1 MNKKFSWLR
10 LAATLATGALATAG
24 ALAEDGPQA
33 EAGSAPPQTSAA
45 PAARHCVAELAPV
58 TAGAR
63 TSTMKQGGCY
73 PTFAAAMAA
82 ATDNTVSLS
91 SESSPESVGESD
103 LAAAATRVIGID
115 YDGSF
120 YSGSSYIWYARNSL
134 GCYGGLSYTANM
146 PWFFNNR
153 LSSTRGFNGCTRN
166 TSYSGYFQTGF
177 WVRCFPNCLY
187 VGDFMNN
194 QTSSKRWTR

>member
-10 LAATLATGALATAG
+10 LATTLATGVLAASG

-33 EAGSAPPQTSAA
+33 EAGSAPPEASAA
-45 PAARHCVAELAPV
+45 PAPRHCVAELAPIS
-58 TAGAR
+58 AGSRISA
-63 TSTMKQGGCY
+63 MKQGSCY

-91 SESSPESVGESD
+91 SDASPESVGESD

-120 YSGSSYIWYARNSL
+120 YRGSSYIWYARNIF
-134 GCYGGLSYTANM
+134 GCYGGRSYIANM
-146 PWFFNNR
+146 PGFFNNR

-166 TSYSGYFQTGF
+166 TSYSGFFQTGF

-187 VGDFMNN
+187 IGDFMNN
-194 QTSSKRWTR
+194 QTSSKRWAR